1 MKDVSTIMDLRC
13 FPYGN
18 AQESKN
24 ADGTW
29 KFTCQHGTNECIG
42 NMYEAC
48 AIEHYNYTIANNVPY
63 WWGYFYCLELSENAG
78 VKSVA
83 SNCAAENGIDF
94 NIITQCAG
102 TYPDQGSSDDGNP
115 LMHNIAVATNNL
127 IPPHQYT
134 PWVVMNGSPL
144 TQAQL
149 DQSLTKLVCNAYT
162 GTTKPAA
169 CSAFVSERVEKRD
182 VDVKVEVA

>member
-1 MKDVSTIMDLRC
+1 MDLRC

-29 KFTCQHGTNECIG
+29 KFTCQHGTSECIG

-48 AIEHYNYTIANNVPY
+48 AIEHYNYSDPTTNVPY
-63 WWGYFYCLELSENAG
+63 WWAYFDCLELSGQAG

-83 SNCAAENGIDF
+83 SDCASKHGIDF
-94 NIITQCAG
+94 TIVTNCAG
-102 TYPDQGSSDDGNP
+102 SYPDQGSADDGNP
-115 LMHNIAVATNNL
+115 LMHSIAVATNNL

-134 PWVVMNGSPL
+134 PWVVMNGTPL

-149 DQSLTKLVCNAYT
+149 DMSLTNLVCNAYT
-162 GTTKPAA
+162 GTDKPAA
-169 CSAFVSERVEKRD
+169 CTKYSARVERPAVSE
-182 VDVKVEVA
+182 A

>member
-1 MKDVSTIMDLRC
+1 MKEVSTIMDFRS

-29 KFTCQHGTNECIG
+29 KFTCQHGTDECIG

-48 AIEHYNYTIANNVPY
+48 AMEKYNYSDPTTNVPY
-63 WWGYFYCLELSENAG
+63 WWGNFYCLELSGQAG
-78 VKSVA
+78 VKAVA
-83 SNCAAENGIDF
+83 SNCASSNGIDW
-94 NIITQCAG
+94 NLISTCAG

-127 IPPHQYT
+127 IPPHQWT
-134 PWVVMNGSPL
+134 PWVVLNGSPL

-149 DQSLTKLVCNAYT
+149 DMSLVTLVCNAYT
-162 GTTKPAA
+162 GPNPPAA
-169 CSAFVSERVEKRD
+169 CGKYSSQVERPSLAQAE
-182 VDVKVEVA
+182 A